1 MDNKSLFREKSM
13 ERITS
18 PDQMRDHMRVTNP
31 RLWMLLGA
39 IVLLLAG
46 FIIFAAVCKMESTY
60 PLKMDFI
67 SADLITGEI
76 PYEQM
81 DHFSVGMPVRIA
93 GETGH
98 IRSVYSSA
106 RVLLDFNPDSK
117 ANFEEGLYVMSIGEK
132 ENVSID
138 EMYYLRYSNGQW
150 TCPDVSVQG
159 LLEGHD
165 TRVRIWPEEITH
177 DPKTDSKGWLATVS
191 GAKPYVVATA
201 EAILDNKETSLK
213 PGTYDAQIVTESTTP
228 ISFLLN

>member
-1 MDNKSLFREKSM
+1 MDKEALFREKSM

-18 PDQMRDHMRVTNP
+18 PDQMRDHLRVTNP

-46 FIIFAAVCKMESTY
+46 FIIFAAVSRMESTY

-67 SADLITGEI
+67 SAEYITGEI
-76 PYEQM
+76 PYDQM

-106 RVLLDFNPDSK
+106 RILLELNPDSSSSF
-117 ANFEEGLYVMSIGEK
+117 AEGLYVMSLGEK
-132 ENVSID
+132 EEVSID
-138 EMYYLRYSNGQW
+138 ELYYLRYDRGEW
-150 TCPDVSVQG
+150 TCPDVSLQK

-165 TRVRIWPEEITH
+165 TRVRIWLEDDAQE
-177 DPKTDSKGWLATVS
+177 SKGWLATVS
-191 GAKPYVVATA
+191 GAKTYAAATA

-213 PGTYDAQIVTESTTP
+213 PGTYDAEIVTESTTP

>member
-1 MDNKSLFREKSM
+1 MDKEALFREKSM

-18 PDQMRDHMRVTNP
+18 PDQMRDHLRVTNP

-39 IVLLLAG
+39 VVLLLAG
-46 FIIFAAVCKMESTY
+46 FIIFAAVSRMESTY
-60 PLKMDFI
+60 PLKMNFI
-67 SADLITGEI
+67 SAEYVTGEI
-76 PYEQM
+76 PYDQM

-106 RVLLDFNPDSK
+106 RILLELNPDSSSSF
-117 ANFEEGLYVMSIGEK
+117 AEGLYVMSLGEK
-132 ENVSID
+132 EEVSID
-138 EMYYLRYSNGQW
+138 ELYYLRYDRGMW
-150 TCPDVSVQG
+150 TCPDVSLQK

-165 TRVRIWPEEITH
+165 TRVRIWLEDDTQ
-177 DPKTDSKGWLATVS
+177 DSKGWLATVS
-191 GAKPYVVATA
+191 GAKTYAAATA

-213 PGTYDAQIVTESTTP
+213 PGTYDAEIVTESTTP